1 MMRTSTLTVAVT
13 LLTLLAVTYLTI
25 GPRVVPG
32 NALSGDK
39 VQHALGFGAILL
51 PAAILKP
58 RWLRSLAPAVAIFGG
73 IVELVQIQ
81 VGRDGELTDWAA
93 DIIGIALAVGI
104 GCVLRSIMLK
114 YKGRRSLAPHA
125 RRLGPVPDE
134 P

>member
-51 PAAILKP
+51 PAAILKR